1 MVLLVWVHLLA
12 AISWIGGTIFLSVVL
27 VPVLKSEPFASQ
39 RALLFRTI
47 ARRFRVV
54 VWGGI
59 AVLLFTGPL
68 LLHQRGIPITDPS
81 AWPVVLAA
89 KLELVTILLLLTLTH
104 RSHHRASR
112 LADRT
117 DSHGEPK
124 QVRSDTSCVVSMD
137 RSLLIPPCVGGPV
150 CRGHACADLI
160 GAIPW
165 EASDL
170 RWSLLG
176 PVAIRDIGHEVHC
189 SRTPPHPTFPIQ
201 FRSNH
206 SIFLN
211 ESSGTGV

>member
-104 RSHHRASR
+104 DLIIGPHVWRIAQIPTESRS
-112 LADRT
+112 
-117 DSHGEPK
+117 
-124 QVRSDTSCVVSMD
+124 RSDQTLVVWSPWIA
-137 RSLLIPPCVGGPV
+137 RFSLLLALAVLFAAV
-150 CRGHACADLI
+150 ML
-160 GAIPW
+160 
-165 EASDL
+165 
-170 RWSLLG
+170 
-176 PVAIRDIGHEVHC
+176 V
-189 SRTPPHPTFPIQ
+189 RT
-201 FRSNH
+201 
-206 SIFLN
+206 
-211 ESSGTGV
+211 

>member
-1 MVLLVWVHLLA
+1 MIVLLVWVHLLA

-81 AWPVVLAA
+81 VWPVVLAA

-104 RSHHRASR
+104 DLIIGPRVWRIAQIPTEGRS
-112 LADRT
+112 
-117 DSHGEPK
+117 
-124 QVRSDTSCVVSMD
+124 RSDQTLVVWSPWIA
-137 RSLLIPPCVGGPV
+137 RFSLLLALAV
-150 CRGHACADLI
+150 LI
-160 GAIPW
+160 A
-165 EASDL
+165 AVML
-170 RWSLLG
+170 VR
-176 PVAIRDIGHEVHC
+176 
-189 SRTPPHPTFPIQ
+189 
-201 FRSNH
+201 N
-206 SIFLN
+206 
-211 ESSGTGV
+211 